1 MPKDFEA
8 DHRQARAGLHR
19 WVRACAFS
27 QLDILH
33 DPSLWVRRC
42 VFSQSSILHG
52 PILWVRQCIFSQLS
66 ILHDPSLWVRQ
77 CAFSQRSTPSV
88 CAIPLFTAYALTV
101 RTYPVCA
108 KPPSTASPLT
118 VRTYPVCAKPPS
130 TASEHTACTYPAL
143 CTHEKRLRRS
153 EAFHVIGLSDYS
165 MISVTTPEPTV
176 LPPSLIANLSP
187 SSIAIGVIS
196 SISMTT
202 LSPGMHISV
211 PSGR

>member
-19 WVRACAFS
+19 WMRACAFS
-27 QLDILH
+27 HSGILH

-42 VFSQSSILHG
+42 VFSQ
-52 PILWVRQCIFSQLS
+52 LS
-66 ILHDPSLWVRQ
+66 ILHDPSLWVRSRAIPQ
-77 CAFSQRSTPSV
+77 LGTPSVCAIPPFTAYTLTVRTYPV
-88 CAIPLFTAYALTV
+88 CAIPLFTAYA
-101 RTYPVCA
+101 
-108 KPPSTASPLT
+108 LT